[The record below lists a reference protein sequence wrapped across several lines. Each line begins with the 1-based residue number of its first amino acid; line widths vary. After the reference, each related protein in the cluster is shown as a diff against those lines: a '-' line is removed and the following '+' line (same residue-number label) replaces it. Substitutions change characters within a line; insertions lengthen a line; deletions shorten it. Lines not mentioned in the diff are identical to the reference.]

1 MILNSNCIKLPFCS
15 GESKRYVQE
24 LFQLKT
30 IKYRAFDMKKNTKII
45 NQDTKSLSRNL
56 RGFISLNSLLN
67 VKITMCVLNSLKIS
81 LKFIP

>member
-1 MILNSNCIKLPFCS
+1 
-15 GESKRYVQE
+15 
-24 LFQLKT
+24 
-30 IKYRAFDMKKNTKII
+30 MKKNTKII